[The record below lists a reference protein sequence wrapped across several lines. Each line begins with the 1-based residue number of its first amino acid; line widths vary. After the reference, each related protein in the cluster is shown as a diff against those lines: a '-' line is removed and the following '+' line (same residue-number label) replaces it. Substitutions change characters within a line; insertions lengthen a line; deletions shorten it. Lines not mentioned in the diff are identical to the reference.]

1 MTQTQNTIILAHLK
15 EHGKIDPMQALKQYG
30 SFRLSARIHNLRAD
44 GHIIQTFRKR
54 LRNKKV
60 VAEYKYCG
68 E

>member
-1 MTQTQNTIILAHLK
+1 MMKETQNKRILEHLK

-30 SFRLSARIHNLRAD
+30 SFRLAD

-68 E
+68 K